1 MWSFVSLNIS
11 LSHWRSFEMRPSSRA
26 YVCKSLLEFTC
37 NYVSRTI
44 SETFSVKWRGDL
56 KISLAVTEIDAIY
69 NFLLVCFIFAL
80 HSNYDCI
87 LYHFWY
93 KARLAEIMIFEAMIR
108 GGGVHG
114 ELLFGID
121 KLEWCGYL
129 MVPKSLTMFNHFDRI
144 PHVMDRQD
152 CRAS

>member
-1 MWSFVSLNIS
+1 
-11 LSHWRSFEMRPSSRA
+11 MRPSSRA

-93 KARLAEIMIFEAMIR
+93 KARLAEIMIFEALIR
-108 GGGVHG
+108 GSSWRIAV
-114 ELLFGID
+114 
-121 KLEWCGYL
+121 WYRQTR
-129 MVPKSLTMFNHFDRI
+129 MVWLPDGAKKFDD
-144 PHVMDRQD
+144 V
-152 CRAS
+152 